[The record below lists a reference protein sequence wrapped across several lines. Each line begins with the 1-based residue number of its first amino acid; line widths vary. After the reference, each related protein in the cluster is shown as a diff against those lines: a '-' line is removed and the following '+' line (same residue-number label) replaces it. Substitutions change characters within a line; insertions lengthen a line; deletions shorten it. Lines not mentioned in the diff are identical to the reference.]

1 MDIIKFD
8 NIAFYVEPNRIR
20 GVRDISISVSSET
33 EENTQDDEKYV
44 KRKNASPYQASMK
57 AILMAALGV
66 PVQSTAIELTEA
78 ARNGR
83 TGYLYSAGAKI
94 FPCKFMMTGAS
105 IGNLQISS
113 KGVWTYCE
121 VSLTFQQCSKYDGS
135 TSGSSSTPSNYGG
148 GGGGSNSGQKTKKKS
163 TKSKSAKEDF
173 PKPSDTPLFKS
184 ELSAPS
190 DVIAAAKAAAST
202 VKTTT
207 GFWSSVGQKIKAVTK
222 KTGNGGR

>member
-33 EENTQDDEKYV
+33 EENTQNNEKYV

-105 IGNLQISS
+105 IGNLQIST

-148 GGGGSNSGQKTKKKS
+148 GGGGSDSGQKTKKKS
-163 TKSKSAKEDF
+163 TKTKSTKDKIYTKAGRDEISPALDNTY
-173 PKPSDTPLFKS
+173 S
-184 ELSAPS
+184 
-190 DVIAAAKAAAST
+190 VIAAAKAVTST
-202 VKTTT
+202 VRTMKGVAGQMIAPKTT
-207 GFWSSVGQKIKAVTK
+207 SLAK
-222 KTGNGGR
+222 